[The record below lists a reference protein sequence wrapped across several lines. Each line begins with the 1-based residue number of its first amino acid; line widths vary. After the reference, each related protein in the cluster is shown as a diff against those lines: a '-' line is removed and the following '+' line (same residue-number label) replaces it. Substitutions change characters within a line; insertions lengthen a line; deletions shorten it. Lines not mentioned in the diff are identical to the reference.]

1 MAAAMPAMADL
12 NGEGYYRVEN
22 YKTERWVSVID
33 YRGRIDIGST
43 SADLQAIKLQ
53 KNFDVVSG
61 DAASVLYVKPV
72 SGEYDI
78 TAQGT
83 GIYEI
88 IDHYLRLR
96 EVGSANGQT
105 LYKAYGTYN
114 GATRYLGD
122 GTVGNRDL
130 GGMSTATTGDYQKW
144 YIKPITSDGENF
156 FGVQSTV
163 DANGALYASLYT
175 SFPYSAY
182 SDGVKFYYVN
192 RTFLGAAELKEVDG
206 TVAEST
212 PVIVKCAGVNP
223 SDNRLYVGGSGI
235 SMSDNCL
242 SGTYFNCDKGGHEN
256 FTTYDPKTMRV
267 PGRCADGSFG
277 FITADIETIPANTA
291 YLKVTPD
298 APSEVKIMSTEE
310 FDLYY
315 KYHTAVESV
324 GVDSDESSDV
334 YSATGIL
341 LHKNATPEQINSL
354 PAGLYI
360 IGGKKIL
367 KR

>member
-1 MAAAMPAMADL
+1 MA
-12 NGEGYYRVEN
+12 
-22 YKTERWVSVID
+22 KTFWRAV
-33 YRGRIDIGST
+33 
-43 SADLQAIKLQ
+43 
-53 KNFDVVSG
+53 NSG
-61 DAASVLYVKPV
+61 CQRRPLC
-72 SGEYDI
+72 
-78 TAQGT
+78 
-83 GIYEI
+83 
-88 IDHYLRLR
+88 
-96 EVGSANGQT
+96 
-105 LYKAYGTYN
+105 
-114 GATRYLGD
+114 
-122 GTVGNRDL
+122 
-130 GGMSTATTGDYQKW
+130 
-144 YIKPITSDGENF
+144 
-156 FGVQSTV
+156 
-163 DANGALYASLYT
+163 ASLYT

-256 FTTYDPKTMRV
+256 FTTYDPKTMREF
-267 PGRCADGSFG
+267 GRCADGSFG

-341 LHKNATPEQINSL
+341 LHKNATPGTDKL
-354 PAGLYI
+354 PSRGIVYNRWQKNIETL
-360 IGGKKIL
+360 KIFIFIL
-367 KR
+367 STPDSAIA